1 MSENQKHQ
9 FAFDRIFADDS
20 LATARR
26 YLSADNIVKI
36 IKHVEAAMWRPIETL
51 GGGEKDY
58 VLARTADGRVM
69 QMRASMLAR
78 NLKGPTPD
86 HLSFPAIQWMPAP
99 ISATLK
105 PEFPMSDA
113 IQQERDRLARILEA
127 EALKRS
133 PLTRQTERVAALEE
147 ALKDATAHLAAAT
160 SVYQRFCRKGVTGD
174 ALYTTRLKDFK
185 AAIHRAHSTLK
196 ESQAPTK

>member
-1 MSENQKHQ
+1 MNENQKHQ

-78 NLKGPTPD
+78 NLKGPTPA
-86 HLSFPAIQWMPAP
+86 HLSFPAVEWMPAP
-99 ISATLK
+99 IKAAAT
-105 PEFPMSDA
+105 
-113 IQQERDRLARILEA
+113 
-127 EALKRS
+127 
-133 PLTRQTERVAALEE
+133 LTRQTERVAALEE

>member
-1 MSENQKHQ
+1 MNENQKHQ

-113 IQQERDRLARILEA
+113 IQQERDRLARILEV

-133 PLTRQTERVAALEE
+133 PFT
-147 ALKDATAHLAAAT
+147 DN
-160 SVYQRFCRKGVTGD
+160 GVTQRVTYAIAARIVRRGR
-174 ALYTTRLKDFK
+174 ALIDREKLENLMRGLED
-185 AAIHRAHSTLK
+185 I
-196 ESQAPTK
+196 EDDEAPTK